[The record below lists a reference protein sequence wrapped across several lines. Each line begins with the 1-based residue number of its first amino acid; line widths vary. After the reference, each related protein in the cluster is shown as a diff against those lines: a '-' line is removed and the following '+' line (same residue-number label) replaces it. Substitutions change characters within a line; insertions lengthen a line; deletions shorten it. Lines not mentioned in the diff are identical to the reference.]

1 MEKITSTVGDLLS
14 PAIDQSKG
22 CLAASASQSVNF
34 PCDAL
39 PAIPPIAKIQAASKR
54 LTGLANAATAGSCHQ
69 KIWFSF
75 FFDGTGNNL
84 DADLHMTKHSNVAKL
99 FRAHSGDENIG
110 GKAPPRTGKTADTY
124 RIYVPG
130 VGTYFKEIK
139 DPGGST
145 TGLGMGSMGDARIIW
160 ALNYL
165 KILLKPHLELA
176 HDPKCKITEINIAA
190 FGFSRGSALARAFVS
205 DLVNDHCKNRGKEYF
220 YDGIRLRVRFLGI
233 FDTVASS
240 GLAASANVMGK
251 IRAIYADHKKHVEK
265 RLSDRR
271 ETRADILA
279 FTGEGKAGADPT
291 PGWFDG
297 HNAYGGRLQIPHM
310 VEDVRHI
317 VAAHENRNSF
327 PLDSVTVLQD
337 DGTFFKPPH
346 FHEYV
351 FPGVHSDVG
360 GSYSPGEGGKHP
372 DRVRKLGL
380 IPLRMMYEFALS
392 AEVPMIPSSAWDFKI
407 SEDFVTDD
415 QVEKDF
421 TYYQSKLG
429 ATGGTLGGTFNAHM
443 ALLFQW
449 RFQSIRKKLFK
460 DTAQADRIKSNHDT
474 VFEPNLAVR
483 NAECLKRTKERAAA
497 QAAYYKAS
505 NLYQGSTATFMVPRG
520 VVVPNVAHMKKQ
532 KEIRAIEYQLAID
545 EYNVAFAKQNSAPN
559 DTGLAANIAYYDH
572 LFFENAKDINL
583 AIYMPILNALN
594 VNLFHLS
601 SEARLRPHYRVFWN
615 AYRMEFDL
623 DRNRKKLYGMRDSR
637 LITFFDDYVHD
648 SLGAFAKDATFPSD
662 PRVIYVGSDD
672 KLEHA

>member
-1 MEKITSTVGDLLS
+1 MAKLASMVGDQLS
-14 PAIDQSKG
+14 PAIDQSKR

-34 PCDAL
+34 PCDSL
-39 PAIPPIAKIQAASKR
+39 PALPPIAKIQTASKR
-54 LTGLANAATAGSCHQ
+54 IAGMAKETPAGSCLQ
-69 KIWFSF
+69 TLWFSF

-84 DADLHMTKHSNVAKL
+84 KADLHMTKHSNVAKL
-99 FRAHSGDENIG
+99 FRAHFGEENIG
-110 GKAPPRTGKTADTY
+110 GTVLGTAKANGPY

-130 VGTYFKEIK
+130 VGTYFKAVK

-145 TGLGMGSMGDARIIW
+145 TGLGMGAMGDARIIW
-160 ALNYL
+160 ALDQL
-165 KILLKPHLELA
+165 KNLLKPHFELA
-176 HDPKCKITEINIAA
+176 RDPKCKISEINIAA

-205 DLVNDHCKNRGKEYF
+205 DLVNEHCKKKGDDFF
-220 YDGIRLRVRFLGI
+220 YDGVKLNVKFLGI
-233 FDTVASS
+233 YDTVASS

-265 RLSDRR
+265 RIADRQ

-279 FTGEGKAGADPT
+279 FTSGGNAGADPT

-297 HNAYGGRLQIPHM
+297 HNAYGGRLRIPPM
-310 VEDVRHI
+310 VKDVRHI
-317 VAAHENRNSF
+317 VAGHENRNSF
-327 PLDSVTVLQD
+327 PLDSVTVLQR
-337 DGTFFKPPH
+337 DGTFFKPSH

-372 DRVRKLGL
+372 SGLRKLGL
-380 IPLRMMYEFALS
+380 VSLRMMYEFALS
-392 AEVPMIPSSAWDFKI
+392 AGVPMVPSTAWNDDI
-407 SEDFVTDD
+407 SEDFMTDG

-421 TYYQSKLG
+421 SYYQSKLG

-474 VFEPNLAVR
+474 VFAPNLAIQ
-483 NAECLKRTKERAAA
+483 NEECLKRAKERGTA

-505 NLYQGSTATFMVPRG
+505 NLYRGSTATFMVPRG

-532 KEIRAIEYQLAID
+532 MEIRAIEYQLAID
-545 EYNVAFAKQNSAPN
+545 KYNVAYAKQNSAPN

-572 LFFENAKDINL
+572 LFLENAKEINL

-601 SEARLRPHYRVFWN
+601 SEARLRPHYKTFWS

-623 DRNRKKLYGMRDSR
+623 DRNLKKLYGMRDSK

-648 SLGAFAKDATFPSD
+648 SLAAFAKDATFPSD
-662 PRVIYVGSDD
+662 PRVIYVGSDN
-672 KLEHA
+672 KLAHA